1 LGRRKAALT
10 VELRKKIQRR
20 AHLFIAADMMRRS
33 RSTKIVATLGP
44 ASRTRDHIRTLF
56 IAGADVF
63 RINMSHTDH
72 ASLMALVET
81 IRAVETEIERPIAVL
96 VDLQGPK
103 LRLGKLVGGE
113 RRLESGSKVALVRAE
128 SCDDP
133 ELLPIPHT
141 EIFAALKPGGNL
153 LIDDGKVRLHAES
166 VSDSR
171 IDAVVVQGGVVKN
184 NKGVN
189 LPDTLLPI
197 PALTPKDRSDLDY
210 ALSLDI
216 DWLALSFVQRPDDVA
231 ELRKAAAGRAGV
243 MTKIEKPAAFHALEE
258 ILELSDSVMV
268 ARGDLGVEL
277 PLEAVPGRQKQI
289 VRAARRAGKPVVVA
303 TQMLES
309 MITSSMPTRAE
320 VSDVANAVFEGAD
333 AVMLSAETASGAFPA
348 EAVAVM
354 DRIAQAVE
362 NDPLYRTIIA
372 AQRQVPEPTMPDAI
386 LAAVTEVTKTVR
398 ASAIVCWTKSGSTG
412 LRASRE
418 RPRVPIL
425 ALTPITAMARR
436 LSLAWGLHCVET
448 EDAHD
453 LDDVASRAC
462 DIAFAHGF
470 AKSGDRVVI
479 TAGLPLGTPG
489 ATNMLRVAFVTRR

>member
-1 LGRRKAALT
+1 MT
-10 VELRKKIQRR
+10 T
-20 AHLFIAADMMRRS
+20 DMMRRS
-33 RSTKIVATLGP
+33 RNTKIIATLGP
-44 ASRTRDHIRTLF
+44 ASRTRDQIRTLF

-72 ASLMALVET
+72 AVLKTLVET
-81 IRAVETEIERPIAVL
+81 IRAVEAEVSRPIGIL

-103 LRLGKLVGGE
+103 LRLGKIPGGE
-113 RRLESGSKVALVRAE
+113 RRLEGGSRVTLVRAE
-128 SCDDP
+128 STDDP
-133 ELLPIPHT
+133 ALLPIPHA
-141 EIFAALKPGGNL
+141 EIFAALKPAANL
-153 LIDDGKVRLHAES
+153 LIDDGKVRLHAEQ
-166 VSDSR
+166 VTGSR
-171 IDAVVVQGGVVKN
+171 IDAVVVQGGVVTN
-184 NKGVN
+184 NKGIN

-197 PALTPKDRSDLDY
+197 PAMTPKDRNDLDY

-243 MTKIEKPAAFHALEE
+243 MTKVEKPAAFYALDE
-258 ILELSDSVMV
+258 ILELSDAVMV

-309 MITSSMPTRAE
+309 MITTSMPTRAE

-333 AVMLSAETASGAFPA
+333 AVMLSAETASGGYPA

-362 NDPLYRTIIA
+362 SDPLYRGIIA
-372 AQRQVPEPTMPDAI
+372 AQRQIPEPTMPDAI
-386 LAAVTEVTKTVR
+386 LAAVNDVTNTIR
-398 ASAIVCWTKSGSTG
+398 AAAIICWTKSGSTG

-418 RPRVPIL
+418 RPHVPIL
-425 ALTPITAMARR
+425 ALTPIRAMARR

-462 DIAFAHGF
+462 DIAFTHGF

-489 ATNMLRVAFVTRR
+489 ATNMIRVAFVRRR

>member
-1 LGRRKAALT
+1 
-10 VELRKKIQRR
+10 
-20 AHLFIAADMMRRS
+20 MMRRS

-44 ASRTRDHIRTLF
+44 ASRTRDHIRTLY

-72 ASLMALVET
+72 PGLRSLVEA
-81 IRAVETEIERPIAVL
+81 IRAVEADVSRPIAIL

-103 LRLGKLVGGE
+103 LRLGKIPGGE
-113 RRLESGSKVALVRAE
+113 KRLESGAKVTLVRAE
-128 SCDDP
+128 SSDDP
-133 ELLPIPHT
+133 ALLPIPHS
-141 EIFAALKPGGNL
+141 EIFAALKPGAYL
-153 LIDDGKVRLHAES
+153 LIDDGKVRLHAEQ
-166 VSDSR
+166 VSAAR

-197 PALTPKDRSDLDY
+197 PAMTSKDRTDLDY

-243 MTKIEKPAAFHALEE
+243 MTKIEKPAAFHALDE
-258 ILELSDSVMV
+258 ILELSDAVMV

-309 MITSSMPTRAE
+309 MITSAIPTRAE

-348 EAVAVM
+348 DAVAVM

-362 NDPLYRTIIA
+362 GDPLYRGIIG

-386 LAAVTEVTKTVR
+386 LAAVSAVTNTIG

-418 RPRVPIL
+418 RPQVPIL

-462 DIAFAHGF
+462 DIAFSHGF
-470 AKSGDRVVI
+470 AKNGDRVVI

>member
-1 LGRRKAALT
+1 
-10 VELRKKIQRR
+10 
-20 AHLFIAADMMRRS
+20 MMRRA
-33 RSTKIVATLGP
+33 RNTKIVATLGP
-44 ASRTRDHIRTLF
+44 ASRTHGHIRTLF
-56 IAGADVF
+56 VAGADVF

-72 ASLMALVET
+72 PMLRTLVDS
-81 IRAVETEIERPIAVL
+81 IRAVEAEVQRPIGIL

-103 LRLGKLVGGE
+103 LRLGKLAGGE
-113 RRLESGSKVALVRAE
+113 MRLESGSKVTLVRTE
-128 SCDDP
+128 SSDDP
-133 ELLPIPHT
+133 ALLPIPHI
-141 EIFAALKPGGNL
+141 EIFTALRSGANL
-153 LIDDGKVRLHAES
+153 LIDDGKVRLHAEQ

-171 IDAVVVQGGVVKN
+171 IEATVVQGGVVKN

-210 ALSLDI
+210 ALSLNI

-289 VRAARRAGKPVVVA
+289 IREARRTGKPVVVA

-309 MITSSMPTRAE
+309 MIVSAVPTRAE

-348 EAVAVM
+348 DAVAVM

-362 NDPLYRTIIA
+362 GDPLYRGIIG

-386 LAAVTEVTKTVR
+386 LAAV
-398 ASAIVCWTKSGSTG
+398 SAGTNTIGAAAVVCWTKSGS
-412 LRASRE
+412 
-418 RPRVPIL
+418 
-425 ALTPITAMARR
+425 
-436 LSLAWGLHCVET
+436 
-448 EDAHD
+448 
-453 LDDVASRAC
+453 
-462 DIAFAHGF
+462 
-470 AKSGDRVVI
+470 
-479 TAGLPLGTPG
+479 
-489 ATNMLRVAFVTRR
+489 